1 MYTFSCKLIK
11 DIVMFS
17 RKTLTVLAGAGGS
30 IISILFAHTLS
41 AIELTL
47 PASLQQNAAMLAPPY
62 MSVTTPQATIPALG
76 NWAEVN
82 QRVHQIG
89 GWMFYATEG
98 SGQHEQHQMSEP
110 KTNKHEGH

>member
-1 MYTFSCKLIK
+1 
-11 DIVMFS
+11 MFS
-17 RKTLTVLAGAGGS
+17 RKILTVLAGAGCS

-41 AIELTL
+41 ATELTL

-98 SGQHEQHQMSEP
+98 SGQHEQHRQHQMSEP
-110 KTNKHEGH
+110 KANKHEGH